1 MLLLAA
7 CFACTACETNTP
19 EPPVTST
26 SASEQPSKGSTSPAK
41 PAAVVDETSSS
52 LGRASLR
59 GDLRTAFRQDARW
72 SGESLVLDVG
82 DESVAIAASRA
93 DSLESDVGQ
102 TVTLR
107 GTFALTNKMNSLLFR
122 SRENTDAFE
131 PLATFS
137 PTGVVEADDVN
148 ESNVIEGGH
157 DLRQFF
163 NLKTY
168 EARGTVRAVEDDDG
182 MKFYVLEMEGGALP
196 IRHVVGAE
204 STLKRFDGR
213 AAVARGRLCP
223 FREREP
229 RAEHLEGGD
238 PIYLDSNLAICQ
250 PELTAPAD

>member
-1 MLLLAA
+1 MIEISFDSVRASRVLGMLLLAA
-7 CFACTACETNTP
+7 CVACTACETNTP

-26 SASEQPSKGSTSPAK
+26 SASEQPSQGSTSPAE
-41 PAAVVDETSSS
+41 PAAVIDETSSS
-52 LGRASLR
+52 LGRATLR
-59 GDLRTAFRQDARW
+59 GELRTAFRQDARW
-72 SGESLVLDVG
+72 SGESLLLDVG

-93 DSLESDVGQ
+93 DSLES
-102 TVTLR
+102 
-107 GTFALTNKMNSLLFR
+107 
-122 SRENTDAFE
+122 
-131 PLATFS
+131 
-137 PTGVVEADDVN
+137 
-148 ESNVIEGGH
+148 

-182 MKFYVLEMEGGALP
+182 MKFSVLELAGVALP

-213 AAVARGRLCP
+213 AAVAKGRLCP

-229 RAEHLEGGD
+229 RAEYLEGGD

-250 PELTAPAD
+250 PVLTAPAD